1 MCLANFIIVARE
13 LTWQNLPHTSVVN
26 IQSYISGVD
35 TFCFHERLPCGLHV
49 WNRTRS
55 VNGFHVQSGQSS
67 KSCYY
72 LVKFLSSV
80 NLFLCSVIFYLDK
93 TITGKQL
100 TTISN
105 LSWWGK
111 CSSARTN
118 HNLNI
123 SHNKGYS
130 TLQRIAYCVCYH
142 VDMENTSA
150 AGMRMLTFSHCHKWT
165 GTETYPICVDLVLRT
180 SLRSTWLQLLL
191 RYKITS
197 PKLPIKTNI
206 RYSVVYMHSL
216 KYPDQKS
223 TETTAV

>member
-13 LTWQNLPHTSVVN
+13 LTGQNLPHTRAVN
-26 IQSYISGVD
+26 IHSFISGVD
-35 TFCFHERLPCGLHV
+35 TFCFHERLPCGLDV

-72 LVKFLSSV
+72 LVKFLSLV
-80 NLFLCSVIFYLDK
+80 NLFLCFVIFYWDK

-111 CSSARTN
+111 CRSTWRTN

-123 SHNKGYS
+123 SHYKGYS
-130 TLQRIAYCVCYH
+130 TLQRIAYVYVIMSIWKILRPRVCTLFH
-142 VDMENTSA
+142 IATN
-150 AGMRMLTFSHCHKWT
+150 G
-165 GTETYPICVDLVLRT
+165 LV
-180 SLRSTWLQLLL
+180 Q
-191 RYKITS
+191 K
-197 PKLPIKTNI
+197 PI
-206 RYSVVYMHSL
+206 RYVL
-216 KYPDQKS
+216 I
-223 TETTAV
+223 

>member
-1 MCLANFIIVARE
+1 MYLANFIIVARE
-13 LTWQNLPHTSVVN
+13 HTGQNLPQTSVVN

-55 VNGFHVQSGQSS
+55 VNGFHVQSSQSS

-100 TTISN
+100 TTVSN

-111 CSSARTN
+111 CSSTRTN

-123 SHNKGYS
+123 THNKGYC
-130 TLQRIAYCVCYH
+130 TLQQIAYVYVIMSIWKILRPLVCACTPFH
-142 VDMENTSA
+142 IATN
-150 AGMRMLTFSHCHKWT
+150 G
-165 GTETYPICVDLVLRT
+165 LV
-180 SLRSTWLQLLL
+180 Q
-191 RYKITS
+191 K
-197 PKLPIKTNI
+197 PI
-206 RYSVVYMHSL
+206 RYVL
-216 KYPDQKS
+216 I
-223 TETTAV
+223 